1 MNEFEWRRQMRSL
14 REPLAPP
21 PELWSSIDAALDAAG
36 STRAS
41 VESVAMA
48 QPPKRRQLWLA
59 AASFAALALLGGAL
73 ATRYLRAPT
82 TRTTVASI
90 APVATRDW
98 KPVDPR
104 LAGAATQLDAARK
117 ELQQAIQQ
125 APESPAL
132 QRLLRRTEQQ
142 QTQLQQLAHEAG

>member
-21 PELWSSIDAALDAAG
+21 PGLWPSIDAALEAAEIDR
-36 STRAS
+36 TAA
-41 VESVAMA
+41 VATSG
-48 QPPKRRQLWLA
+48 KRTSMRDRPWLM
-59 AASFAALALLGGAL
+59 AASFAALAVLGGGL
-73 ATRYLRAPT
+73 ATHYLQAPAT
-82 TRTTVASI
+82 AV
-90 APVATRDW
+90 VATATTAATPDW

-104 LAGAATQLDAARK
+104 LAGAATQLDAARR

-125 APESPAL
+125 SPDSPAL

-142 QTQLQQLAHEAG
+142 QVQLQQLAHEAS